1 MRSTD
6 ILIVDDEIGIRE
18 VLQETLEDEGYTVA
32 QAESAEEA
40 RAMRNKN
47 RPALVLLDIW
57 MPDCDG
63 ITLLKEWAK
72 NGQLTMPVVMMSGHG
87 SIDTAVEATKI
98 GALDFLEKPIPL
110 QRLLQTVERALK
122 HAETQNDKP
131 LAIDALGNSTS
142 VQALNQQIE
151 HALKQNSP
159 VLLLGETGSPFE
171 AIARAF
177 HKENAPWVQPTRPE
191 QIIEIPVELLNKATN
206 GVLYLGDISQYSKNI
221 RQGIAFLAGKADKH
235 NTRLIYIRSRPLNEL
250 LDHSESDVRLMS
262 ILSSTIV
269 NIPPLR
275 HHAED
280 IPFLV
285 GKILAEVNAAQ
296 VQTPVKFTNV
306 ALSRLRQYDWPGN
319 YEQLRNVVTSLA
331 LNAEQN
337 EVGDTAVSR
346 LLNQFNADEMFA
358 DIRSAFNFNLPLRE
372 LREELERR
380 YFEFHIRQE
389 NHNMS
394 RVAQKVG
401 LERTHLYRKLK
412 QLGITFSRRNAS
424 MEKTGNTN
432 TATITNSVSE

>member
-18 VLQETLEDEGYTVA
+18 VLQETLEDEGYTVSLA
-32 QAESAEEA
+32 ANAGEA

-57 MPDCDG
+57 MPDSDG

-72 NGQLTMPVVMMSGHG
+72 NGQLTMPVIMMSGHG

-110 QRLLQTVERALK
+110 QKLLQTVERALK
-122 HAETQNDKP
+122 QSETADNKS
-131 LAIDALGNSTS
+131 AVIEGLGNSA
-142 VQALNQQIE
+142 VIQNFNQQI
-151 HALKQNSP
+151 KQAQTHNNA
-159 VLLLGETGSPFE
+159 VLLIGETGSPFE
-171 AIARAF
+171 IIARFF
-177 HKENAPWVQPTRPE
+177 HKENTPWVQPTRPE
-191 QIIEIPVELLNKATN
+191 QIIDIPSELLNKATN
-206 GVLYLGDISQYSKNI
+206 GVLYLGDISQSSKNI
-221 RQGIAFLAGKADKH
+221 RQGIAFLTSKADKH
-235 NTRLIYIRSRPLNEL
+235 NTRIVFTSSRLLNEL
-250 LDHSESDVRLMS
+250 LDNSQSDTRLMS
-262 ILSSTIV
+262 VLSSAII
-269 NIPPLR
+269 NIPALR
-275 HHAED
+275 QHSED
-280 IPFLV
+280 IPF
-285 GKILAEVNAAQ
+285 IVNKLLNEIAPNR
-296 VQTPVKFTNV
+296 PVKFAASAMN
-306 ALSRLRQYDWPGN
+306 RLRQYDWPGN

-412 QLGITFSRRNAS
+412 QLGITFSRRTANNG
-424 MEKTGNTN
+424 EKESSND
-432 TATITNSVSE
+432 